1 MYRYINVYLS
11 DKIYLVQN
19 AGKWLA
25 AMYTVMKLQVR
36 SLLTEELDFLKDL
49 LCGELSPYVRYVF
62 VAAENFGVTSCNFLD
77 KCHLFGGSCCLGTA

>member
-36 SLLTEELDFLKDL
+36 SLLTEEIDFLKEF
-49 LCGELSPYVRYVF
+49 CCVESF
-62 VAAENFGVTSCNFLD
+62 
-77 KCHLFGGSCCLGTA
+77 HLM